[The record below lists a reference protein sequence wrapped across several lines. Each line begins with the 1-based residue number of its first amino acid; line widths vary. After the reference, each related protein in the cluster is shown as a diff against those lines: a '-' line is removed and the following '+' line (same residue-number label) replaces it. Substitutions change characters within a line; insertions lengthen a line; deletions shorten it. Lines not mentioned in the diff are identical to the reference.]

1 MILYVTN
8 ILCILK
14 QSSQEELGMIMPFQ
28 VVSLEFVLKLETL
41 LYFVLAKSWHWF
53 WDAGSLSPLFYI
65 FRDGVTPQG
74 DLRHSGAVLIHLG
87 ATCDHRD
94 LNIH

>member
-1 MILYVTN
+1 MTLYVTN

-41 LYFVLAKSWHWF
+41 LYFVLAKS
-53 WDAGSLSPLFYI
+53 
-65 FRDGVTPQG
+65 
-74 DLRHSGAVLIHLG
+74 
-87 ATCDHRD
+87 
-94 LNIH
+94 